1 MKTETKSTRGR
12 PKKTFEVEPIREE
25 EIVADKSTGNKYVVI
40 TETARVRERNR
51 PLSIIKKELKKGDK
65 VEVIDFIDNW
75 AKTKDGYILSKQIKK
90 Q

>member
-1 MKTETKSTRGR
+1 MKTETTSTRGR
-12 PKKTFEVEPIREE
+12 PKKTLEVDPIKK
-25 EIVADKSTGNKYVVI
+25 EIVADEPTSNKYVVI

-65 VEVIDFIDNW
+65 IEVIEIQGEW
-75 AKTKDGYILSKQIKK
+75 AKTKDGYMLSKQIKK